1 MAPEEGGRERLM
13 KVQWTFIAS
22 STEWGG
28 SLEVTAILLN
38 HIIESILIPGLDLDV
53 VDAGGAEGADE
64 CSS

>member
-1 MAPEEGGRERLM
+1 MAVAASDFGSRRGRGP
-13 KVQWTFIAS
+13 
-22 STEWGG
+22 TEWGG